1 MIDSFQ
7 PGFQPGYQAIGV
19 APPVIAW
26 GGPGLRL
33 GTRQEP
39 TPEERRRERERKRR
53 QRREEQRVARAVA
66 AAMVA
71 LADQRQKREEEWLL
85 GLVSDD
91 AYTQDMTTLGGI

>member
-7 PGFQPGYQAIGV
+7 PGFQPGFQAIGV

-33 GTRQEP
+33 DTPQEP
-39 TPEERRRERERKRR
+39 TPEERKRERERQRR
-53 QRREEQRVARAVA
+53 KRREEQRVARAVA

-71 LADQRQKREEEWLL
+71 LKDQRQKREEEWLL
-85 GLVSDD
+85 GLASD
-91 AYTQDMTTLGGI
+91 AEYTQDMITLRSI